1 MFKRLFGRERQSNQ
15 AIIAA
20 IYEKI
25 VAAARAPAL
34 YADCAAPDTPLGRFE
49 MLALHTFLVLQRLQ
63 DQPHPAR
70 AVAQDLTDLFFA
82 DVENSLRELGIGD
95 LGIPKRMKK
104 LARMFYGRAL
114 SYGRA
119 LEVEDAAIL
128 AEALVRNVRPGA
140 ARDAAADRMARHAI
154 AVHRSL
160 QEQQLSL
167 LLQGQIAFPRP
178 AFPEV
183 VP

>member
-25 VAAARAPAL
+25 VAAARHPAL
-34 YADCAAPDTPLGRFE
+34 YTECAAPDTPLGRFE
-49 MLALHTFLVLQRLQ
+49 MLALHAFLVLQRLQ
-63 DQPHPAR
+63 DQPDPAR

-104 LARMFYGRAL
+104 LARMFYGRTH
-114 SYGRA
+114 SYSRA
-119 LEVEDAAIL
+119 LEAEDAAAL
-128 AEALVRNVRPGA
+128 ADALVRNVRPGA
-140 ARDAAADRMARHAI
+140 VRDAAADRMAHYAI
-154 AVHRSL
+154 AVRRSL
-160 QEQQLSL
+160 HEQELGAL
-167 LLQGQIAFPRP
+167 VQGRIGFPQP
-178 AFPEV
+178 AFPET